1 MGHHHPTHHTSTSID
16 AYSYAPAVATDT
28 PGKPGRGTA
37 TTGGARPTDLLRR
50 AQHGDRVAFEHL
62 YRRYVNNVER
72 YVLVRMRDRDRDA
85 VPDLVQDTF
94 CIALAELHT
103 ADPDVLGWLIGL
115 AAKACTRHEW
125 ALRRY
130 LRTVLTL
137 GAAAERAAT
146 HQEPATVTPALV
158 SGRVPF
164 AHALARLAPDE
175 RRAIQ
180 LRYLDGLAR
189 AMTARLMGTTPDTV
203 RTLERRALH
212 QLRGSLTGPDTE
224 QAVSPAQPVARDPRR

>member
-1 MGHHHPTHHTSTSID
+1 MGQDRAAHHTTASIHTSASD
-16 AYSYAPAVATDT
+16 TGVATDH
-28 PGKPGRGTA
+28 PAPAHGTA
-37 TTGGARPTDLLRR
+37 PTGDAGGADLLHR
-50 AQHGDRVAFEHL
+50 AQRGDRVAFEHL
-62 YRRYVNNVER
+62 YRRYVGNVQR
-72 YVLVRMRDRDRDA
+72 YVIVRMRDWDRDA

-94 CIALAELHT
+94 CIALAELHR

-130 LRTVLTL
+130 LRAALTV
-137 GAAAERAAT
+137 GEAAERAAT
-146 HQEPATVTPALV
+146 SSQPAPGNPAGV

-164 AHALARLAPDE
+164 AHALARLAPAQ

-189 AMTARLMGTTPDTV
+189 AMTAQLMGTTPDTV
-203 RTLERRALH
+203 RTLERRALR
-212 QLRGSLTGPDTE
+212 QLRLSLTAPDT
-224 QAVSPAQPVARDPRR
+224 AGTRNASHLDSR